1 MVSNWLDKQE
11 ERAWRNFRRMFTLL
25 EARLAGELTEQ
36 TGLSMSDYSV
46 LTNLV
51 DADEHRFRVN
61 SLARHMTWSQ
71 SRLSHQIK
79 RMESRGLVTKEEVV
93 SDGRG
98 AFVRLTRKGLKALAT
113 ATPTHMTGV
122 REHMIDLL
130 TAEQI
135 TTLDDIAETVVNHL
149 RETVDRDN

>member
-1 MVSNWLDKQE
+1 MVSNWLGDDE

-25 EARLAGELTEQ
+25 EAKLAGELTEQ
-36 TGLSMSDYSV
+36 TGLSMSDYTV

-51 DADEHRFRVN
+51 DADDHRFRIS
-61 SLARHMTWSQ
+61 SLAQQMTWSQ

-79 RMESRGLVTKEEVV
+79 RMESRGLVAKEDVA

-135 TTLDDIAETVVNHL
+135 KALDVIALTVVTHL
-149 RETVDRDN
+149 RESANSDG

>member
-1 MVSNWLDKQE
+1 MVSNWLGEDE

-36 TGLSMSDYSV
+36 TGLSMSDYTV

-51 DADEHRFRVN
+51 DADHHRFRVS
-61 SLARHMTWSQ
+61 SLAQHMTWSQ

-79 RMESRGLVTKEEVV
+79 RMESRGLVTKEEVA

-98 AFVRLTRKGLKALAT
+98 AFVKLTRKGLRALAA
-113 ATPTHMTGV
+113 ATPTHLTGV

-135 TTLDDIAETVVNHL
+135 SALDHIAQTVVNHL
-149 RETVDRDN
+149 RETPARDG

>member
-1 MVSNWLDKQE
+1 MVSNWLGDDE

-36 TGLSMSDYSV
+36 TGLSMSDYTV

-61 SLARHMTWSQ
+61 SLAQHMTWSQ

-79 RMESRGLVTKEEVV
+79 RMESRGLVTKDEVA

-98 AFVRLTRKGLKALAT
+98 AYVGLTRKGLEALAA

-135 TTLDDIAETVVNHL
+135 KALDAIAGTVVRHL
-149 RETVDRDN
+149 HESANSDG

>member
-1 MVSNWLDKQE
+1 MVSNWLNEDE

-36 TGLSMSDYSV
+36 TGLSMSDYTV

-51 DADEHRFRVN
+51 DADEHRFRI
-61 SLARHMTWSQ
+61 SGMAEHMAWSQ

-79 RMESRGLVTKEEVV
+79 RMERRGLVTKEEVA

-98 AFVRLTRKGLKALAT
+98 AFVQLTREGFEALAA
-113 ATPTHMTGV
+113 ATPAHMAGV
-122 REHMIDLL
+122 RKHMIDLL
-130 TAEQI
+130 TPQQI
-135 TTLDDIAETVVNHL
+135 KALDDIAGTVVKDL
-149 RETVDRDN
+149 REGDQR